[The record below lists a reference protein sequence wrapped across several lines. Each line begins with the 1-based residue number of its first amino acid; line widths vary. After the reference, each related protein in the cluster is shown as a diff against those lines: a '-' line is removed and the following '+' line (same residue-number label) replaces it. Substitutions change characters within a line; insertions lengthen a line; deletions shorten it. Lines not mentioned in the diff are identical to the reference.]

1 MAEELQGLLNRIQ
14 EDGLRK
20 SEEERNRI
28 VSEAE
33 AKAAK
38 IISDA
43 QAQADKIMKE
53 AEASV
58 KALNEKSEAAIRQS
72 ARDIQI
78 ALRSELQNRLRNV
91 VKNCAGQALSAEMM
105 AGLILEMARSYAA
118 NPADKIEVLLPAASV
133 KYLADGI
140 LAGLSEDLRA
150 RTKIL
155 GETEMN
161 GGLQIGFR
169 DGDVFLDFTDEA
181 LADLLCAYVGPKL
194 AAILKG

>member
-1 MAEELQGLLNRIQ
+1 M
-14 EDGLRK
+14 
-20 SEEERNRI
+20 
-28 VSEAE
+28 EA
-33 AKAAK
+33 
-38 IISDA
+38 
-43 QAQADKIMKE
+43 
-53 AEASV
+53 
-58 KALNEKSEAAIRQS
+58 KSEAAIRQS

-78 ALRSELQNRLRNV
+78 ALRSEMQERLRNV

-118 NPADKIEVLLPAASV
+118 NPADKIEVLLPTASV

-140 LAGLSEDLRA
+140 LAGLNEDLRA

-161 GGLQIGFR
+161 GGLQLGFR